1 MTRQQPDVLLRR
13 LCHAPR
19 ACTDMVSSLELYAD
33 DEACEDT
40 QFEVEEHLRRCD
52 ACADY
57 VSWRVGLRDEMK
69 RSVGACRL
77 SPDARTR
84 IAGCL
89 AQYEAGTP
97 ERECSGRRRSVAP
110 YVGALMAA
118 SVAGG
123 FAYYSMAGQSE
134 LVPTGDAVMEEFGGE
149 VAGASAIRTPIV
161 AEAIRWHRRQVP
173 VEVNGP
179 DAQRVGNWFV
189 SKVEFPV
196 RAPALGHGATLLGG
210 RIGNIANSDAA
221 FLLYEVDGTQLSVF
235 VFDSVHSG
243 LSEIAGAD
251 GQLYMDN
258 TSGYNVAVGQRQGI
272 GYAFASEL
280 PSERFVEMVSHSIE
294 E

>member
-1 MTRQQPDVLLRR
+1 
-13 LCHAPR
+13 
-19 ACTDMVSSLELYAD
+19 MVSSLELYAD

-40 QFEVEEHLRRCD
+40 QLEVEEHLRHCD
-52 ACADY
+52 ACSDY

-69 RSVGACRL
+69 RSVGASRL
-77 SPDARTR
+77 SPDARSR

-89 AQYEAGTP
+89 AQHNAGAG
-97 ERECSGRRRSVAP
+97 SDSSNARRRSVLPIA
-110 YVGALMAA
+110 GTLLAA

-123 FAYYSMAGQSE
+123 VVYYATSVGRVESEDEMATSNE
-134 LVPTGDAVMEEFGGE
+134 VSSGE
-149 VAGASAIRTPIV
+149 VAGASAIRSPIV

-179 DAQRVGNWFV
+179 DAQRVGQWFV
-189 SKVEFPV
+189 NKVEFPV
-196 RAPALGHGATLLGG
+196 RAPQLGHGATLLGG

-221 FLLYEVDGTQLSVF
+221 FLLYEVDGTKLSVF
-235 VFDSVHSG
+235 VFDSVISG
-243 LSEIAGAD
+243 LDDIAGAD

-258 TSGYNVAVGQRQGI
+258 SSGYNVAVGQRHGI

-280 PSERFVEMVSHSIE
+280 PGTRFVEMVEHSIE

>member
-1 MTRQQPDVLLRR
+1 MTRQQPDALLRK
-13 LCHAPR
+13 LCNAPC
-19 ACTDMVSSLELYAD
+19 ACSDMVSSLELYAD

-40 QFEVEEHLRRCD
+40 QLEVEEHLRHCER
-52 ACADY
+52 CADY
-57 VSWRVGLRDEMK
+57 VAWRVGLRDEMK

-77 SPDARTR
+77 SPDARSR

-89 AQYEAGTP
+89 AQHKAGESEP
-97 ERECSGRRRSVAP
+97 ARRSRGRSVAP

-118 SVAGG
+118 SVVGG
-123 FAYYSMAGQSE
+123 VSYYVFSAPAESAPASAADEQS
-134 LVPTGDAVMEEFGGE
+134 DGE
-149 VAGASAIRTPIV
+149 VAGASAIRSPIV

-221 FLLYEVDGTQLSVF
+221 FLLYEVDGTKLSVF
-235 VFDSVHSG
+235 VFDSARSG
-243 LSEIAGAD
+243 LSDIAGED

-258 TSGYNVAVGQRQGI
+258 SSGYNVALGQRQGI

-280 PSERFVEMVSHSIE
+280 PSSRFVEMVSHSIDE
-294 E
+294 